1 MKESYMK
8 GVASHHS
15 SESCLDG
22 PQGRGEAL
30 TGESTGAAL
39 SSEITPIRR
48 QTPLD
53 EGECTISCTDKARY
67 GRLRRSQRPAA
78 CVDTF

>member
-15 SESCLDG
+15 PESCLDG

-30 TGESTGAAL
+30 TGDEKKEGQA
-39 SSEITPIRR
+39 PIVCIG
-48 QTPLD
+48 TAVNF
-53 EGECTISCTDKARY
+53 K
-67 GRLRRSQRPAA
+67 
-78 CVDTF
+78 F